1 MNMKGNI
8 ILILLFLATSVS
20 SFSQE
25 LNATV
30 VVNYQNV
37 ETNETRVFKDM
48 ETSFAQFLN
57 NRKWTGDAYAQ
68 EERINCNFIITIDQ
82 MPSVSDFQAAV
93 QIQSSRPVFGTN
105 YETLL
110 LNFADRDW
118 TFRYVED
125 QPLNFNPNSFTDN
138 ISSLLA
144 FYAYII
150 IGMDYDSFSNL
161 GGQPYFETAQQIVVN
176 AQQQGGGWDQ
186 FGGNQR
192 NRYWLVENMI
202 NPQMIPIREG
212 LYNYHRQGLDLFAA
226 EEDEGRSNILEAIQ
240 GMEEVSKLFPQ
251 AIAIISFF
259 DAKNEELVSVF
270 TKGDPA
276 VRRDAYNALVAINP
290 SETDTYQA
298 IIR

>member
-1 MNMKGNI
+1 MKGNI
-8 ILILLFLATSVS
+8 TLILLFLATSVS

-30 VVNYQNV
+30 VVNYDNI
-37 ETNETRVFKDM
+37 ETNETRVFEDM
-48 ETSFAQFLN
+48 EISFSQFLN
-57 NRKWTGDAYAQ
+57 NRKWTRDAYAP

-150 IGMDYDSFSNL
+150 IGLDYDSFSNL
-161 GGQPYFETAQQIVVN
+161 GGQPHFETAQQIVVN

-212 LYNYHRQGLDLFAA
+212 LYHYHRQGLDLFVA
-226 EEDEGRSNILEAIQ
+226 EEDEGRSNILKAIQ

-259 DAKNEELVSVF
+259 DAKNDELVSVF

-276 VRRDAYNALVAINP
+276 VRRDAYNTLVAINP
-290 SETDTYQA
+290 SETDKYQS